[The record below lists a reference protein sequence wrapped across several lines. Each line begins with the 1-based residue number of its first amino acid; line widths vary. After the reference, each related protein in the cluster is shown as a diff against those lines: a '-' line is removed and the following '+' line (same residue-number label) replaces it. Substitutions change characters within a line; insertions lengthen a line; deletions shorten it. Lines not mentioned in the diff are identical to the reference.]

1 MCVCS
6 YVCIYV
12 SIYVYVHV
20 YLCMCICIMCIYVC
34 VMIYVCVYM
43 FVYIGVWR
51 WWFLCRLVRDQC
63 PLVSTVSYTHI
74 SYWYYYTT
82 QTHAFLHIGSIG
94 IFRVI
99 LVSLY
104 IRYIREAKECRQ
116 SSQLVTCSLFRDRS
130 SKILRLSLVITLFQV
145 QSLYVRMISESTVT
159 RYLGWGTSHQVPYGG
174 T

>member
-1 MCVCS
+1 M
-6 YVCIYV
+6 YICIYICICSCIFV
-12 SIYVYVHV
+12 YVYMYYV
-20 YLCMCICIMCIYVC
+20 YICMCI
-34 VMIYVCVYM
+34 MIYVCLYM
-43 FVYIGVWR
+43 YVYIGVWR
-51 WWFLCRLVRDQC
+51 WWFLCRPVRDQC

-74 SYWYYYTT
+74 SHWYHYTT